1 MLLLEGLSVSLILVG
16 VHQGL
21 GRAVAGVAVL
31 HADRIIVHLKRVAGL
46 GAEHE
51 DEFRI
56 GEGLVAPE
64 VGIRAEAVAPEGGIV
79 DEDLAGRCGL
89 FPELLVV
96 VLVEQGGSLIEERT
110 GFQRERGAAGGT
122 ADFLAGNVIV
132 RDGQIFGHGVQLVDD
147 ELENILGRGALHR
160 VGLLVGERRR
170 HQRDV
175 AVSPDQLEIE
185 ERAEEAQFVREQFE
199 LLHHGRVVGVVL
211 IIRQVDLVDALQV
224 HVHLGDGAVGPFPG
238 GRERIRRRPASI
250 VILVDRREG
259 KGELGLVRGTGDHGA
274 VAV

>member
-1 MLLLEGLSVSLILVG
+1 M
-16 VHQGL
+16 
-21 GRAVAGVAVL
+21 
-31 HADRIIVHLKRVAGL
+31 K
-46 GAEHE
+46 
-51 DEFRI
+51 
-56 GEGLVAPE
+56 
-64 VGIRAEAVAPEGGIV
+64 
-79 DEDLAGRCGL
+79 
-89 FPELLVV
+89 
-96 VLVEQGGSLIEERT
+96 
-110 GFQRERGAAGGT
+110 
-122 ADFLAGNVIV
+122 NYY
-132 RDGQIFGHGVQLVDD
+132 GHGVQLVDD

-259 KGELGLVRGTGDHGA
+259 KGELGMAKWIAGDFYTAWNRGPIFLHRNDAVDEGA
-274 VAV
+274 YEFVKFFLNRENAAKWAIANSAAFSRLRKNLTNS